1 MPPEAPVKTELE
13 DIIGEI
19 HGQKEWVEDK
29 IKSGV
34 EPLREEMERLV
45 EANGLLQK
53 QLDEILQ
60 AKAHRLQG
68 GRILVPTGR
77 LAGLD
82 ALDLSIL
89 SQLNAKRAENQE
101 LAADANRMREH
112 ITEARQ
118 EMSRLI
124 TPDAIFEWSEKNE
137 SRRAM
142 RAGVPTTNPGMF
154 NFIEDNGKWRSM
166 LLNDIAQKAM
176 DSTTASAG
184 DELVPTF
191 EAAQLWMDV
200 NLATVVLPVMRQF
213 PMPTEPFDV
222 PTQFGD
228 ANWYPNTQNVQ
239 ALTTDL
245 TTAKV
250 TLSAKGLVTGVP
262 FSDELNEDSIV
273 ALVPAI
279 RAGMVRNAAEVIDD
293 VILNGDQTTV
303 NGINSDGATISAESA
318 GKAQWLLGWDGLIHL
333 PLVDNTSQANNHNA
347 AVSADMFNEIQAKLS
362 KYAAPGAAGDVVFI
376 SDVNTAIRSLSIPE
390 FETVDTAGARNT
402 LSTGERLNVY
412 GIPYIHS
419 NQMRLADTDGKVT
432 DAGNATD
439 TGRLL
444 LVNTTQWAVGFRR
457 QITFEPERS
466 AGKGQTTLYA
476 TVRIAMTER
485 SGTRSSATHTALQ
498 YDITGV
504 A

>member
-1 MPPEAPVKTELE
+1 
-13 DIIGEI
+13 
-19 HGQKEWVEDK
+19 
-29 IKSGV
+29 
-34 EPLREEMERLV
+34 
-45 EANGLLQK
+45 
-53 QLDEILQ
+53 
-60 AKAHRLQG
+60 
-68 GRILVPTGR
+68 
-77 LAGLD
+77 
-82 ALDLSIL
+82 
-89 SQLNAKRAENQE
+89 
-101 LAADANRMREH
+101 
-112 ITEARQ
+112 
-118 EMSRLI
+118 
-124 TPDAIFEWSEKNE
+124 
-137 SRRAM
+137 
-142 RAGVPTTNPGMF
+142 
-154 NFIEDNGKWRSM
+154 
-166 LLNDIAQKAM
+166 
-176 DSTTASAG
+176 
-184 DELVPTF
+184 
-191 EAAQLWMDV
+191 
-200 NLATVVLPVMRQF
+200 
-213 PMPTEPFDV
+213 
-222 PTQFGD
+222 
-228 ANWYPNTQNVQ
+228 NTQNVQ